1 MQNAAIAA
9 AIGQLVSL
17 RFSRNDELEADALGV
32 RLMKEAGYDTRGMHD
47 LLVILE
53 QQSKGGRTP
62 EFFSTHPDPGN
73 RLQRVDQL
81 IAQAG
86 GTGGDVGA
94 DRFQQNVLRFIK
106 Q

>member
-1 MQNAAIAA
+1 
-9 AIGQLVSL
+9 
-17 RFSRNDELEADALGV
+17 
-32 RLMKEAGYDTRGMHD
+32 MKEAGYDTRGMHD
-47 LLVILE
+47 LLIVLQ

-81 IAQAG
+81 ITENGGAG
-86 GTGGDVGA
+86 GEVGG
-94 DRFQQNVLRFIK
+94 DRFQENVLRFIR